1 MGDVKSAM
9 TKTNRLQRYYEIKN
23 RYKEAIIVNP
33 IMTGGLIPKE
43 TWEKLVEEKWL
54 SVGYSICFDCI
65 EGQSSLVSKP
75 PVRDFLSEVAEFLGG
90 DIAHHTFG
98 CRAAQFAIMR
108 TISNYIRERGAK
120 DHTNIVLTDSL
131 CHYTTAITAE
141 MAGLRLAETPHSG
154 YPEYKISAE
163 EFHRKIEEIK
173 SETGKLPGLV
183 AVTHVEPYHGN
194 MNPVKEIGKIAEEY
208 GIPYLVNGAYTAGI
222 IHLNMK
228 NLHADFLTA
237 SAHKSMASL
246 APLGFLV
253 TSREWAKRVFEG
265 SKVKTKLSERLFKNK
280 VPNLFGCSIGGIP
293 LISAMYSFLHVVKR
307 VYGWEE
313 ELEKTRWF
321 IREMEKMDG
330 VHLIGEDPH
339 NHHLLHFETP
349 IFWEISKHHRRK
361 GFFLAEEM
369 IKRGI
374 VGLQRG
380 LSRHIKL
387 SLYGLERDQIEK
399 VRDAFFEIAE
409 KYVKK
414 FNLDYSA
421 P

>member
-1 MGDVKSAM
+1 
-9 TKTNRLQRYYEIKN
+9 
-23 RYKEAIIVNP
+23 
-33 IMTGGLIPKE
+33 
-43 TWEKLVEEKWL
+43 
-54 SVGYSICFDCI
+54 
-65 EGQSSLVSKP
+65 
-75 PVRDFLSEVAEFLGG
+75 
-90 DIAHHTFG
+90 
-98 CRAAQFAIMR
+98 
-108 TISNYIRERGAK
+108 
-120 DHTNIVLTDSL
+120 
-131 CHYTTAITAE
+131 
-141 MAGLRLAETPHSG
+141 
-154 YPEYKISAE
+154 
-163 EFHRKIEEIK
+163 
-173 SETGKLPGLV
+173 
-183 AVTHVEPYHGN
+183 
-194 MNPVKEIGKIAEEY
+194 
-208 GIPYLVNGAYTAGI
+208 
-222 IHLNMK
+222 
-228 NLHADFLTA
+228 
-237 SAHKSMASL
+237 
-246 APLGFLV
+246 
-253 TSREWAKRVFEG
+253 
-265 SKVKTKLSERLFKNK
+265 
-280 VPNLFGCSIGGIP
+280 
-293 LISAMYSFLHVVKR
+293 MYSFLHVVKR